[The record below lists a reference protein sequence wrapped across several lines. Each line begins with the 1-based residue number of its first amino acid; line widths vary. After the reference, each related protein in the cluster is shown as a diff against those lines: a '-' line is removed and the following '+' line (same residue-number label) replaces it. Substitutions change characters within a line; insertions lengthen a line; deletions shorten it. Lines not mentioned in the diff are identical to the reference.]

1 MRTVTEGRAL
11 RQEQEIFNNTPEQV
25 DEHLTEELKELVYAV
40 ESKDK
45 EAIIDEAGDV
55 LYMMNQ
61 KFNLLG
67 TDIMEVLNG
76 VIIKNEK
83 KRK

>member
-11 RQEQEIFNNTPEQV
+11 RQSKEIFNNTPEQV

-45 EAIIDEAGDV
+45 AAIIDEAGDV

-61 KFNLLG
+61 KFKLLG

-76 VIIKNEK
+76 AIIKNEK